1 MTEQYSLTDLP
12 ALYRVFRSFGLVILL
27 MVGTNGAALS
37 QDKATTQGSAA
48 EMIPHLSD
56 QDNDAN
62 SARAAIDAKARQ
74 QRYAEQ
80 QKQWIAD
87 AAKLA
92 TLANE
97 LKSTLD
103 KAGSNTVSAGAV
115 QKAADIEKLA
125 RHLKDQM
132 RNP

>member
-1 MTEQYSLTDLP
+1 MRELHWQVLSRGAVLM
-12 ALYRVFRSFGLVILL
+12 LL
-27 MVGTNGAALS
+27 MVGTDGAALS

-56 QDNDAN
+56 QDNDQN

-74 QRYAEQ
+74 QRYAEE
-80 QKQWIAD
+80 QKKWIAD

-125 RHLKDQM
+125 KHLKDQM

>member
-1 MTEQYSLTDLP
+1 MRELHWQVLSRGAVLM
-12 ALYRVFRSFGLVILL
+12 LL
-27 MVGTNGAALS
+27 MIGRDGALLS

-62 SARAAIDAKARQ
+62 PARAAIDAKARQ

-125 RHLKDQM
+125 KHLKDQM